1 LDAHYIL
8 NQLVDLFRVELSNN
22 LVGVYLHG
30 SLAMGCYNQNKSD
43 IDLLIVAQHKLSTEN
58 SKHIA
63 QQILKLQDSL
73 PSESR
78 LEISIIL
85 ESYLKDFVYPT
96 PFEFHYSDFH
106 RMNYKNDENY
116 LCGGF
121 EDSDLAAHIV
131 VIYHRGVT
139 LYGKDIRE
147 VFYPIEQHFY
157 VDSILSDVENAS
169 ENIIESPL
177 YYTLNLCRVLYFL
190 KEGVVSSKK
199 EGVVSSKKEGG
210 EWGIQVLPSQYRQ
223 HIQYFLDEYAETGA
237 HSNHF
242 EVNPILLKGF
252 SDYML
257 SEIKK
262 TIKN

>member
-1 LDAHYIL
+1 
-8 NQLVDLFRVELSNN
+8 
-22 LVGVYLHG
+22 
-30 SLAMGCYNQNKSD
+30 
-43 IDLLIVAQHKLSTEN
+43 
-58 SKHIA
+58 
-63 QQILKLQDSL
+63 
-73 PSESR
+73 
-78 LEISIIL
+78 
-85 ESYLKDFVYPT
+85 
-96 PFEFHYSDFH
+96 
-106 RMNYKNDENY
+106 MNYKSDENY

-121 EDSDLAAHIV
+121 EDPDLAAHIV

-147 VFYPIEQHFY
+147 VFHPIEQHFY

-169 ENIIESPL
+169 EDIVESPL

-199 EGVVSSKKEGG
+199 EGG

-223 HIQYFLDEYAETGA
+223 QIRYYLDEYGGTGA
-237 HSNHF
+237 HSNHV
-242 EVNPILLKGF
+242 EVKPVLLKDF